1 MPRAL
6 HIAVFAD
13 QHPRTL
19 GGMQTSVQLQR
30 KFLQRAGHRVTIVS
44 PDLRRGH
51 GSPDPEVITMPTVP
65 LGPGEYGLGLPTR
78 RTVNS
83 VAAGLRERGTPD
95 VIHVQADFW
104 GAVVGY
110 AVAELLDVPVVHTM
124 HNHVEAGLRATMP
137 LPGLVQ
143 YGFGLMQRCV
153 LRTGERAPADA
164 WSYLR
169 GFASRAAAVTAPST
183 HFAELLQDHGVCWQA
198 EVIPTGLDDDV
209 ARDLLAVPRTRSPQ
223 QRPMLTW
230 IGRFSAE
237 KRLIPFLQA
246 VAASGI
252 RADIHVFGDG
262 AERHRAERLA
272 VDVTAA
278 SITFRGRVPY
288 RQMLAELRRSDALV
302 QTSLGFET
310 QGMTVYEAAA
320 LGTPTILSDHRIAA
334 DLPENLLWLTDDD
347 TVGGLARTLAV
358 ATADLRRGCREPA
371 GTVET
376 DRFLQSRQTARMIE
390 VYLRAMGGPPPGGPE
405 AGSTAADPSPA

>member
-1 MPRAL
+1 MNRAL

-44 PDLRRGH
+44 PGLRRGH
-51 GSPDPEVITMPTVP
+51 GSTDPDVLAMPTLP
-65 LGPGEYGLGLPTR
+65 LGPGEYGLSLPWR
-78 RTVNS
+78 RTINA
-83 VAAGLRERGTPD
+83 VATGLRERGTPD

-110 AVAELLDVPVVHTM
+110 AVAGALDVPVVHTM

-137 LPGLVQ
+137 VPGLLQ
-143 YGFGLMQRCV
+143 RGFGLMQRQV
-153 LRTGERAPADA
+153 LRTGAPAPADA
-164 WSYLR
+164 WAYLR

-183 HFAELLQDHGVCWQA
+183 HFAELLEDHGVCWRA

-209 ARDLLAVPRTRSPQ
+209 ARDLLAVPRDRAPRE
-223 QRPMLTW
+223 RPMLTW

-246 VAASGI
+246 VASSGI

-272 VDVTAA
+272 VDITAA

-302 QTSLGFET
+302 QTSQGFET

-334 DLPENLLWLTDDD
+334 DLPGDLLWLTVDD
-347 TVGGLARTLAV
+347 TVEGLARTLAV
-358 ATADLRRGCREPA
+358 ATAELRSGRRDPDAAVDAE
-371 GTVET
+371 
-376 DRFLQSRQTARMIE
+376 RFLQSRQTARMVE
-390 VYLRAMGGPPPGGPE
+390 VYRRAMGGPIPGGPE
-405 AGSTAADPSPA
+405 AGSTGAGPSPA